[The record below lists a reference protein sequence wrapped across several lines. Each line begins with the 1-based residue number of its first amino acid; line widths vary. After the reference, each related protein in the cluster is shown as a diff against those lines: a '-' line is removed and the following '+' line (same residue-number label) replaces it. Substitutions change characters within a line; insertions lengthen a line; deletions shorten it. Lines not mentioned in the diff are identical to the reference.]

1 MRQIISQTQIH
12 FMLKQLAIL
21 AGLGMWATNISAQAF
36 EGKVKNGKTE
46 EPALVM
52 VYDYP
57 ETIVESALLAKFAD
71 KQLTGTLTKE
81 SFRLYPNVVIDE
93 VSKSKLDYYFKL
105 EGNGKKSEPKTT
117 LYLIMHGSGDIEGAS
132 ELPSRG
138 KAFLEKMTANVKRS
152 SDIMEIRKQE
162 AILVDEEN
170 ALSDLQKTQKEL
182 EEQLQANKAKQETQ
196 QKIIASQK
204 MLLDDLKAKTN

>member
-1 MRQIISQTQIH
+1 
-12 FMLKQLAIL
+12 MLKQLAIL
-21 AGLGMWATNISAQAF
+21 AGLGMWATHISAQAF
-36 EGKVKNGKTE
+36 EGKVKNGRTE

-52 VYDYP
+52 VYNYP
-57 ETIVESALLAKFAD
+57 ETIVENALLAKLAD
-71 KQLTGTLTKE
+71 KQLSGTLTKE
-81 SFRLYPNVVIDE
+81 SFRLYANAVLDE

-117 LYLIMHGSGDIEGAS
+117 LYLVMHGSGDIEGAS
-132 ELPSRG
+132 ELSTRG
-138 KAFLEKMTANVKRS
+138 KNFLEKMADHVKRS

-170 ALSDLQKTQKEL
+170 ALSNLQKTQKDL
-182 EEQLQANKAKQETQ
+182 EAQLQANKTQQEAQ

>member
-1 MRQIISQTQIH
+1 MW
-12 FMLKQLAIL
+12 KQLAII
-21 AGLGMWATNISAQAF
+21 AGLGILVNNVSAQAF

-57 ETIVESALLAKFAD
+57 EVIVENALLAQLAD
-71 KQLTGTLTKE
+71 RQLTGTVTKE
-81 SFRLYPNVVIDE
+81 AFRLYSNAVVEEI
-93 VSKSKLDYYFKL
+93 SKSKLDYYFKL
-105 EGNGKKSEPKTT
+105 EGNGKKNEPKTT
-117 LYLIMHGSGDIEGAS
+117 LYLVMHGSGDIEGVSQLSA
-132 ELPSRG
+132 RG
-138 KAFLEKMTANVKRS
+138 KSFLEKMTAAVKRS
-152 SDIMEIRKQE
+152 SDVMEIRKQE

-182 EEQLQANKAKQETQ
+182 EEQLQANKTRQDAQ

-204 MLLDDLKAKTN
+204 MLLDDLKAKIN